1 MFQAADINALF
12 GFRIECIERLGERNG
27 LWAWT
32 RLNSLFNWLPLAA
45 CIEDKVLCMHGGER
59 YPCPGCTIPCKPEPL
74 HLKAVIA
81 AFAWAALTHITR
93 VTEPGV
99 ILNNS

>member
-1 MFQAADINALF
+1 MSQAADINALF

-59 YPCPGCTIPCKPEPL
+59 SSAPRLLNTQQRL
-74 HLKAVIA
+74 
-81 AFAWAALTHITR
+81 ITPVQSKR
-93 VTEPGV
+93 HGF
-99 ILNNS
+99 